1 MQRCGFNPWVR
12 KIPRR
17 RKGKPIPA
25 FLPEKYYGQRRLAGC
40 SPWGYKELDM
50 TERLPLLDAIPHVLC
65 NIYIIVIVIF
75 SIMVWVTMLV
85 IIYTIFNV
93 FLRKK
98 F

>member
-1 MQRCGFNPWVR
+1 
-12 KIPRR
+12 
-17 RKGKPIPA
+17 
-25 FLPEKYYGQRRLAGC
+25 
-40 SPWGYKELDM
+40 M

-65 NIYIIVIVIF
+65 NIFIIVIVIF